1 MINKVAKGTRKEKAC
16 ADALRE
22 MGYTQDKIKIKDK
35 PISLIWK
42 VIRTKYCSLDLFGL
56 FDVCALAPDGS
67 HLLFVQTKS
76 NQCDAKTRDA
86 IQALKMPKGCRKEI
100 WIWKDRKYWIKEYYD

>member
-16 ADALRE
+16 ADALIE

-35 PISLIWK
+35 PIPLVWRT
-42 VIRTKYCSLDLFGL
+42 IRTQWHSLDLFGL
-56 FDVCALAPDGS
+56 FDVCALATDGS
-67 HLLFVQTKS
+67 HLLFIQTKS

-86 IQALKMPKGCRKEI
+86 IQALKMPTGCRKEI